1 MGENGRF
8 FAPKPTSF
16 GYLRVCVK
24 RVAGSDNLRA
34 DKALWV
40 VCSLVV
46 GAMQC
51 NKKRLCHATGIKYVK
66 FGF

>member
-1 MGENGRF
+1 
-8 FAPKPTSF
+8 
-16 GYLRVCVK
+16 VCVE
-24 RVAGSDNLRA
+24 RVAGSDNLRV
-34 DKALWV
+34 DKALCV

-51 NKKRLCHATGIKYVK
+51 NKKRLRHASEIKYVK